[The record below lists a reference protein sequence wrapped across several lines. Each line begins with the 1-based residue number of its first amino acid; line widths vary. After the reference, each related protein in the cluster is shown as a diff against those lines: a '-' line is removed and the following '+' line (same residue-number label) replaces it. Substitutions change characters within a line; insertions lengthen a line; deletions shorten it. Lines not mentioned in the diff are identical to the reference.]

1 MSLYRD
7 EKSPLWYVSITI
19 KGRRVRRSTGTAV
32 KQEAQ
37 QIHDQLKADLWKQKH
52 AGITWKNAC
61 TDWLTHQPRNE
72 SDRYR
77 LRALIASMPDIQL
90 HELTASLIQP
100 HLTGAP
106 ANYNRTAQLIAA
118 ILNFARRKGYLDSVP
133 TLERKKV
140 APSVIRWS
148 LHCELVH

>member
-1 MSLYRD
+1 MPAPTG
-7 EKSPLWYVSITI
+7 SPTSRAMNQTA
-19 KGRRVRRSTGTAV
+19 TGY
-32 KQEAQ
+32 
-37 QIHDQLKADLWKQKH
+37 
-52 AGITWKNAC
+52 G
-61 TDWLTHQPRNE
+61 
-72 SDRYR
+72 
-77 LRALIASMPDIQL
+77 ALIASMPDIQL